1 MINWPFHANA
11 RTDHTGSPRLGGK
24 AFSAAGWITRSGR
37 RFFQETRH
45 RQPADSR
52 DAFAPRKSFRHRA
65 ARLRSSGRQRL
76 QDSGRADSIPPVMLD
91 LSQYQSIGEALR
103 DALDQYSNEVCLI
116 EADRDR
122 EKERL
127 TYRDFKQR
135 AHPLA
140 RALQEANLSAG
151 SRASIIMTNQS
162 KWLISAYAIFFSGG
176 VLVPLDYKL
185 TPDEQWQLLK
195 HSNATVLITEY
206 PIWRQL
212 SVSAG
217 RAAATNVQTVLVT
230 EAPAKADL
238 GGAQRWEEFRGAE
251 EPVFIPRKR
260 KDIASIVYSSGTGGR
275 PKGCMMTHENYLE
288 QCVALTSV
296 YPFWPGV
303 RYLSILPTNHA
314 IDFMV
319 GFFGPFTCGACVV
332 HLRTLRPEF
341 VREAFMRYK
350 ITYVSLVP
358 LVLKNLQ
365 KGLEA
370 KFAELPPR
378 KRKVFNALVAVNK
391 SLTKSHPRLWLSRR
405 LLKQVHAAFGGELQ
419 AIIVGG
425 AFTEPQTLQFFYDLG
440 IPVANGYGLT
450 EAGTAITVN
459 DLKPFRADTVGKPL
473 PGMEVKIADPSP
485 NGIGEV
491 CVRSKTVMSGYLNEP
506 ELTAETIVDGWLR
519 TGDLG
524 KFDAQGHLRLSG
536 RKKNMIVTE
545 EGKNI
550 YPEDIEAAFESL
562 PVKEFCV
569 FAANYIWLQRSMVGE
584 QLVLVLHLEE
594 GQTLT
599 EELRREISARNSRLL
614 NYKRVH
620 GLVLV
625 NEDFPRTASLKIKRN
640 ILAERL
646 AQSDRASAILP
657 L

>member
-1 MINWPFHANA
+1 
-11 RTDHTGSPRLGGK
+11 
-24 AFSAAGWITRSGR
+24 
-37 RFFQETRH
+37 
-45 RQPADSR
+45 
-52 DAFAPRKSFRHRA
+52 
-65 ARLRSSGRQRL
+65 
-76 QDSGRADSIPPVMLD
+76 MLD
-91 LSQYQSIGEALR
+91 LAQYSSIGAALK
-103 DALDQYSNEVCLI
+103 DAMAHFADETCLI
-116 EADRDR
+116 EADRER

-127 TYRDFKQR
+127 TYREFN
-135 AHPLA
+135 A
-140 RALQEANLSAG
+140 RALPLAKAIQDAG
-151 SRASIIMTNQS
+151 FSIADRASIIMTNQS
-162 KWLISAYAIFFSGG
+162 KWLISAYAIFYSGG

-185 TPDEQWQLLK
+185 TPAEHWQLLQ
-195 HSNATVLITEY
+195 HSNAKILVTEY

-212 SVSAG
+212 SAAHG
-217 RAAATNVQTVLVT
+217 RATATNLQTVLIT
-230 EAPAKADL
+230 EAPPNADL
-238 GGAQRWEEFRGAE
+238 AGAQRWEEFRSDA
-251 EPVFIPRKR
+251 IPMFAARER

-288 QCVALTSV
+288 QCVALTSL

-341 VREAFMRYK
+341 VREAFTKYK

-365 KGLEA
+365 KGLQT
-370 KFAELPPR
+370 KFDELPSG
-378 KRKVFNALVAVNK
+378 KRKVFNLLVAINK
-391 SLTKSHPRLWLSRR
+391 AFTKPHPRLWLSRI
-405 LLKQVHAAFGGELQ
+405 LLKDVHAAFGGELQ

-473 PGMEVKIADPSP
+473 PGMEVKIVDPAAD
-485 NGIGEV
+485 GVGEV
-491 CVRSKTVMSGYLNEP
+491 YVRSKTVMSGYLNEP

-524 KFDAQGHLRLSG
+524 KFDRQGHLHLSG

-550 YPEDIEAAFESL
+550 YPEDIESAFESL
-562 PVKEFCV
+562 PIKEVKEFCV
-569 FAANYIWLQRSMVGE
+569 FAANYIWPKRSMVGE
-584 QLVLVLHLEE
+584 QLIIVIHLENT
-594 GQTLT
+594 QSLT
-599 EELRREISARNSRLL
+599 DQLKQEIIQRNNRLL
-614 NYKRVH
+614 NYKRIH
-620 GLVLV
+620 GLVLYD
-625 NEDFPRTASLKIKRN
+625 EDFPRTASLKIKRN
-640 ILAERL
+640 ELAERL
-646 AQSDRASAILP
+646 SKLDRDRVILP